1 MTYFSQNRIST
12 FRGAGRGGYSSPD
25 RPHPIAPKVKSTS
38 SHRDLNKMLYR
49 LTIVLFAITLSGCPG
64 MSPRDQ
70 ESFRSH
76 INQTISNDMSF
87 VKTIELLAK
96 DDFSC
101 DDRSMSMK
109 ITCTR
114 MKHSLLPYSCI
125 QRVNLSADAERRM
138 IVDVTTEIACTG
150 F

>member
-1 MTYFSQNRIST
+1 
-12 FRGAGRGGYSSPD
+12 
-25 RPHPIAPKVKSTS
+25 
-38 SHRDLNKMLYR
+38 MLYR

-96 DDFSC
+96 DDFS
-101 DDRSMSMK
+101 K
-109 ITCTR
+109 
-114 MKHSLLPYSCI
+114 
-125 QRVNLSADAERRM
+125 RRLG
-138 IVDVTTEIACTG
+138 VKEETWGQA
-150 F
+150 